1 MSDTNRQWLLKAR
14 PSGMISEDIF
24 ERKDSAMPEPDLA
37 AGEALVKTLMLG
49 FDASQRV
56 WMEEADSYM
65 PAVEL
70 GDVMR
75 ATGVG
80 QVIASE
86 NEDLPTGTL
95 VQGLVGWQDYCI
107 ASPDSPFP
115 FNVLPP
121 GTPPNLALSVFGVT
135 SLTGYFGMLHVGELK
150 EGDTVLV
157 SGAAGATGSV
167 AAQIARIKGCKVVG
181 IAGGAEKCQWLV
193 DTCKLDA
200 AIDYKNEDLDTRL
213 TELCPDGVDLFFD
226 NVGGD
231 MLETTIAH
239 MAMHGRIVL
248 CGAIAS
254 YNDAEARPGP
264 RNINRLIMQRIK
276 MQGFIVIDYLQHAA
290 EAMAA
295 LADWVTTGQI
305 AWQEDV
311 QEDFEAI
318 PATLQ
323 RLYEGRNQGKQ
334 LLRLADPE

>member
-1 MSDTNRQWLLKAR
+1 MSDMNRQWLLRSR
-14 PSGMISEDIF
+14 PTGMVTEENF
-24 ERKDSAMPEPDLA
+24 ERTETPIPTPDLS
-37 AGEALVKTLMLG
+37 AGEALVKTLVLG

-56 WMEEADSYM
+56 WMEAEDSYM

-80 QVIASE
+80 QVVSSE
-86 NEDLPTGTL
+86 NPDLPVGTL
-95 VQGLVGWQDYCI
+95 VQGLVGWQEYCI
-107 ASPDSPFP
+107 ASPTSPFP

-135 SLTGYFGMLHVGELK
+135 SLTGYFGMLNVGELK

-167 AAQIARIKGCKVVG
+167 AAQVARIKGCKVVG
-181 IAGGAEKCQWLV
+181 IAGGRDKCQWLL
-193 DTCKLDA
+193 DECKLDA
-200 AIDYKNEDLDTRL
+200 AIDYKSENLDERL
-213 TELCPDGVDLFFD
+213 AELFPEGINLFFD

-231 MLETTIAH
+231 MLETAIAH

-254 YNDAEARPGP
+254 YNDSEARPGP

-276 MQGFIVIDYLQHAA
+276 MQGFIVIDYLEHAPT
-290 EAMAA
+290 AMAD
-295 LADWVTTGQI
+295 LADWVMSGQM
-305 AWQEDV
+305 AWQEDL
-311 QEDFEAI
+311 QAGFDAI

-323 RLYEGRNQGKQ
+323 RLYAGQNQGKQ
-334 LLRLADPE
+334 LLQLAEPT